1 MSNTTPQAE
10 SNQAEPTKLQ
20 AIMEHLKA
28 LRNVVFISA
37 VAILVGFVAVFY
49 LAIDVLMGWITTP
62 IVARG
67 IEIIYTAMS
76 EALMVKF
83 KVALVAGIVLAS
95 PVVIWQ
101 LWSFIS
107 PALYKHEKK
116 MFISLF
122 FASLILFLIGIMFCY
137 GAVYLLAV
145 DFFIVAGEN
154 LATPMLSIDKYVGF
168 MFGFI
173 VPFGVAFM
181 LPVFIYVTTK
191 MGWTTYEMLASKRKF
206 VILGIAV
213 FAAFLTPPDVVSQVM
228 LGVPMVVLYEV
239 GAQIARFVK
248 PKEKSEYDN
257 FEE

>member
-10 SNQAEPTKLQ
+10 PTKMQ
-20 AIMEHLKA
+20 AIMEHLRA
-28 LRNVVFISA
+28 LRNVIFISA
-37 VAILVGFVAVFY
+37 IAILVGFVAVFY

-83 KVALVAGIVLAS
+83 KVAIVAGIVLAS

-137 GAVYLLAV
+137 SAVYLLAV

-191 MGWTTYEMLASKRKF
+191 MGWTTYEMLAGKRKF

-228 LGVPMVVLYEV
+228 LGVPMVILYEV

>member
-1 MSNTTPQAE
+1 MSNTTPQADP
-10 SNQAEPTKLQ
+10 NQAEPTKLQ
-20 AIMEHLKA
+20 AVMEHLRA
-28 LRNVVFISA
+28 LRNVIFISA

-122 FASLILFLIGIMFCY
+122 FASLILFLVGILFCY

-145 DFFIVAGEN
+145 DSFIVAGEN

-181 LPVFIYVTTK
+181 LPVFIFVTTK
-191 MGWTTYEMLASKRKF
+191 MGWTNYEMLASKRKF
-206 VILGIAV
+206 VILGITV

-228 LGVPMVVLYEV
+228 LGIPMVALYEV

-248 PKEKSEYDN
+248 PREKSEYDN

>member
-116 MFISLF
+116 MFIALF

-206 VILGIAV
+206 VVLGITV

-248 PKEKSEYDN
+248 PREKSEYDN

>member
-1 MSNTTPQAE
+1 MSNTTPQADP
-10 SNQAEPTKLQ
+10 NQAEPTKLQ
-20 AIMEHLKA
+20 AVMEHLRA
-28 LRNVVFISA
+28 LRNVIFISA

-122 FASLILFLIGIMFCY
+122 FASLILFLVGILFCY

-145 DFFIVAGEN
+145 DSFIVAGEN

-181 LPVFIYVTTK
+181 LPVFIFVTTK
-191 MGWTTYEMLASKRKF
+191 MGWTNYEMLASKRKF
-206 VILGIAV
+206 VILGITV

-228 LGVPMVVLYEV
+228 LGIPMVALYEV

-248 PKEKSEYDN
+248 PREKSEYDS

>member
-206 VILGIAV
+206 VVLGITV

-248 PKEKSEYDN
+248 PREKSEYDN

>member
-1 MSNTTPQAE
+1 MSNTTPQADP
-10 SNQAEPTKLQ
+10 NQAEPTKLQ
-20 AIMEHLKA
+20 AVMEHLRA
-28 LRNVVFISA
+28 LRNVIFISA

-122 FASLILFLIGIMFCY
+122 FASLILFLVGILFCY

-181 LPVFIYVTTK
+181 LPVFIFVTTK
-191 MGWTTYEMLASKRKF
+191 MGWTNYEMLASKRKF
-206 VILGIAV
+206 VILGITV

-228 LGVPMVVLYEV
+228 LGIPMVALYEV

-248 PKEKSEYDN
+248 PREKSEYDS